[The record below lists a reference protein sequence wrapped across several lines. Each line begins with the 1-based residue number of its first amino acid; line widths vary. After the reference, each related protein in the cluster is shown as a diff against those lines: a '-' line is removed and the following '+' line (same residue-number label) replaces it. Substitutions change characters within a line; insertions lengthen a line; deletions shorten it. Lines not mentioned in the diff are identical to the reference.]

1 MKNLKV
7 LLGLV
12 LAMGLFLNLAQ
23 AESYYP
29 ILCKGGGDA
38 EVEYDLQFWP
48 GLSTGSVYVNFEI
61 RFRRSSTSSGARGE
75 NLADGSCSWP
85 DRGMNAD
92 EPERMIYRGDG
103 TGRLTNFQATV
114 SAVNKP
120 ASKGNLKFSS
130 QVDRMTQSGEV
141 TRFSVRRVTLRPG
154 EDCFVIDPKSTVQP
168 VH

>member
-7 LLGLV
+7 PLGLV
-12 LAMGLFLNLAQ
+12 LAMGLFLDLAQ

-38 EVEYDLQFWP
+38 EVKYDLQFWP
-48 GLSTGSVYVNFEI
+48 GLSSGSVYVTFEI
-61 RFRRSSTSSGARGE
+61 KFRHSLTSSGTRGE
-75 NLADGSCSWP
+75 KLVDGSCSWL

-130 QVDRMTQSGEV
+130 QVDRMTQSGQV